1 MLGVDSASGQGNRMR
16 AGLGA
21 RRIKAATRA
30 GPAAGVRRTRD
41 DEPMTAR
48 TIEPVVWALE
58 MCAGFLSK
66 RDQTQA
72 VKNDWT
78 NVLYSSPRRLD
89 GDAGSINNLNRHIV
103 EGLFRPMSR
112 AVNEVSCLV
121 NYELL
126 NYFFL
131 RTLTHD
137 RSHYSRI
144 MRPSRMKPCLPSV
157 VGRLSSSGGVGGVMM
172 VSS

>member
-1 MLGVDSASGQGNRMR
+1 LGFDGTPAPAGTTYAWSGLGVG
-16 AGLGA
+16 AGKQNACRFGA
-21 RRIKAATRA
+21 RRIKA
-30 GPAAGVRRTRD
+30 GPAAGARRSRRTRD

-72 VKNDWT
+72 GKNDWT

-103 EGLFRPMSR
+103 EGLFQPMSR
-112 AVNEVSCLV
+112 AVNEVSCLE
-121 NYELL
+121 NYRITQL
-126 NYFFL
+126 FFPENSYPRQVAL
-131 RTLTHD
+131 QPYHAALTHEA
-137 RSHYSRI
+137 
-144 MRPSRMKPCLPSV
+144 LPT
-157 VGRLSSSGGVGGVMM
+157 VGRGQTQ
-172 VSS
+172 

>member
-1 MLGVDSASGQGNRMR
+1 MR

-112 AVNEVSCLV
+112 AVNEVSCLE
-121 NYELL
+121 NYQITQL
-126 NYFFL
+126 FFPENSYPRQVAL
-131 RTLTHD
+131 QPYHAALTHEA
-137 RSHYSRI
+137 
-144 MRPSRMKPCLPSV
+144 LPT
-157 VGRLSSSGGVGGVMM
+157 VGRGSTQ
-172 VSS
+172 